1 MSGMLP
7 AFAIW
12 DDCTPAQRDAVN
24 AHGWGKSLAYARRA
38 RHDSEER
45 ERKRRRLGRVARAP
59 RLRHV
64 RAPGRA
70 PGHRSVRRSPA
81 RAQGRPTHHHHRR
94 RGVRERPAGRSSRG
108 AGVPCTPGGGRS
120 PRAPLQSGRHR
131 WPWRTRSPGKA
142 LRARPLPPL
151 AQPANA
157 WLSARQ
163 PRRGPGLQR
172 THGPHVAAGSAQAL
186 RDSWAS
192 FILGF
197 ASWDWFVTLTFKTD
211 VSRDRARRMFF
222 AWLARLGRSLEDSKA
237 GRPAR
242 FRWIL
247 AMEDTCAGRVHLHAL
262 LSSNGLD
269 DHPRFRWEARW
280 ESVGGGLAR
289 IYPAVRK
296 AAPYLVK
303 YVAKDGDIDAGVFTS
318 RSR

>member
-1 MSGMLP
+1 MSALLGGPLGGLGCRAP
-7 AFAIW
+7 QVAGEA
-12 DDCTPAQRDAVN
+12 
-24 AHGWGKSLAYARRA
+24 RA
-38 RHDSEER
+38 RLSGQGDIGGHGPPVPRGKRSE
-45 ERKRRRLGRVARAP
+45 LAP
-59 RLRHV
+59 
-64 RAPGRA
+64 
-70 PGHRSVRRSPA
+70 
-81 RAQGRPTHHHHRR
+81 
-94 RGVRERPAGRSSRG
+94 
-108 AGVPCTPGGGRS
+108 C
-120 PRAPLQSGRHR
+120 
-131 WPWRTRSPGKA
+131 
-142 LRARPLPPL
+142 PPL

-186 RDSWAS
+186 RNSWAS
-192 FILGF
+192 FILSF
-197 ASWDWFVTLTFKTD
+197 ASWDWSATLTFKTD

-242 FRWIL
+242 FKWVL

-289 IYPAVRK
+289 ILPRRAQGSSVPGEVRGEGRRHRCRRLHVTFTIERAAKLQAGDFHQVGLPEHLRQAGSTPLGTSCPSPSPA
-296 AAPYLVK
+296 LH
-303 YVAKDGDIDAGVFTS
+303 
-318 RSR
+318 